1 MKFDLNLELTKY
13 LLQLRNRQHI
23 HRLALEEIESHLR
36 DAIESKIASGTNE
49 QTAFNSAISEFGD
62 AKSVALEFAILTEN
76 NRLTKFVNRTSYYF
90 DKEIF
95 MRIFS
100 GVILGMC
107 FILIGTALEGGH
119 LSGMIGLRPLAM
131 VLGGALGGLVIAY
144 PIRNIKNAILLAFT
158 GRNASKNSYL
168 QAASIFKS
176 YGELLVLSSGVT
188 IVIGINQVLANLT
201 NTQNIGPAVAVGV
214 LGVLYCLLTKLFVC
228 KPLYDSFL
236 RRAEVGSELSLFESD
251 NTQPLRNN

>member
-1 MKFDLNLELTKY
+1 MRFDLDTELTKY
-13 LLQLRNRQHI
+13 LLQLRNKQHI
-23 HRLALEEIESHLR
+23 HRLALEEIELHLR
-36 DAIESKIASGTNE
+36 DGIESKIDSGSTE
-49 QTAFNSAISEFGD
+49 QEAFNATISEFGD
-62 AKSVALEFAILTEN
+62 VQTVAREFAILTEN
-76 NRLTKFVNRTSYYF
+76 KRLTKFVNRTSYYF
-90 DKEIF
+90 DREVI

-144 PIRNIKNAILLAFT
+144 PIQSIKNAMLLAFT
-158 GRNASKNSYL
+158 GRSASKNNYL

-188 IVIGINQVLANLT
+188 IVIGINHALANLAT
-201 NTQNIGPAVAVGV
+201 PQNIGAGIAVGV

-236 RRAEVGSELSLFESD
+236 RRAEVSTEVNLFTGD
-251 NTQPLRNN
+251 KTKPLHSN